1 MDFSELSLAEH
12 DSGLSYDPE
21 TLSLCGEVRGF
32 GVTVEDADGEYKV
45 KVYAEAPYLAE
56 KDVLAAIRRLA
67 EKLPKNAVNG
77 VLCEVCFAEIRL
89 NRDFFLQENLPL
101 IFGFIEKLTAALAEA
116 GIKGAPAKPPEKSAR
131 SPEKAEKSTWG
142 KAQSKV
148 QTKPGLKSVK
158 GLFGA
163 LVGAAAMTFI
173 SSSLI
178 EAKAGSII
186 TEIGSYVLTAGATLL
201 IFFDYRFLAG
211 KLDALGVIV
220 CPVLSV
226 LCSVLSA
233 LLATARAYAEVK
245 GITAAEAF
253 SSLPEIFA
261 NAPEIASAGAGYL
274 SVGAVVSVLSSILYC
289 IWYFRKHPDEMFG
302 RGAK

>member
-1 MDFSELSLAEH
+1 MDFSELSLAER

-21 TLSLCGEVRGF
+21 TLSLCGEVGGF
-32 GVTVEDADGEYKV
+32 GVTVEDVDGEYKV

-56 KDVLAAIRRLA
+56 KDVLAAIRRLS
-67 EKLPKNAVNG
+67 EELPKNAVNG
-77 VLCEVCFAEIRL
+77 VLCEVCFAEVRL

-101 IFGFIEKLTAALAEA
+101 IFGFIEKLTAALANA
-116 GIKGAPAKPPEKSAR
+116 GIKGAPAKPPEKSAH

-142 KAQSKV
+142 KGK
-148 QTKPGLKSVK
+148 TKLGLKSVK
-158 GLFGA
+158 GVFGA
-163 LVGAAAMTFI
+163 LVGAVAMTFI

-253 SSLPEIFA
+253 SSLSEIFA

-274 SVGAVVSVLSSILYC
+274 SVGAVVSILSSILYC
-289 IWYFRKHPDEMFG
+289 IWYFHKHPDEMFG
-302 RGAK
+302 RSAK